1 MRLKFGI
8 LATAILWHTH
18 HNFTMATL
26 NERFGINLMELR
38 KKNRISQM
46 ELAEKSKLDLKTISN
61 LENGVRQPVLKTIW
75 KLANGLNVSMSK
87 LLDF

>member
-1 MRLKFGI
+1 
-8 LATAILWHTH
+8 
-18 HNFTMATL
+18 MASL
-26 NERFGINLMELR
+26 NERFGINLMKLR
-38 KKNRISQM
+38 KKNKISQM

>member
-1 MRLKFGI
+1 MS
-8 LATAILWHTH
+8 
-18 HNFTMATL
+18 TL

-38 KKNRISQM
+38 KKSRISQM

-61 LENGVRQPVLKTIW
+61 LENGIRQPVLKTIW

>member
-1 MRLKFGI
+1 MS
-8 LATAILWHTH
+8 
-18 HNFTMATL
+18 TL

-38 KKNRISQM
+38 KKSKISQM

>member
-1 MRLKFGI
+1 
-8 LATAILWHTH
+8 
-18 HNFTMATL
+18 MATL

>member
-1 MRLKFGI
+1 
-8 LATAILWHTH
+8 
-18 HNFTMATL
+18 
-26 NERFGINLMELR
+26 
-38 KKNRISQM
+38 M

-75 KLANGLNVSMSK
+75 KLANGLGVSMSK

>member
-1 MRLKFGI
+1 MASSPQIYYGI
-8 LATAILWHTH
+8 PAIIFL
-18 HNFTMATL
+18 MAIL
-26 NERFGINLMELR
+26 NERFGDNLMKLR
-38 KKNRISQM
+38 KKNGLSQM
-46 ELAEKSKLDLKTISN
+46 ELAGKSKLDLKTISN